1 MLTIVYLM
9 LATVTESMQLSAQ
22 FEKQVVRNDVNNI
35 TAKFLVCSSKIV
47 GDRFL
52 VFKFKILR

>member
-35 TAKFLVCSSKIV
+35 TAKFLVCSSKTV